1 MISVVLTS
9 PSPFTP
15 PSEIFCRQFD
25 PKGCRTHCFDPLFAV
40 GDNTSG
46 YSGGGGW
53 GWGVRL
59 LVWLE
64 QKVLGIK
71 GTLYVSVGILISA
84 YMLELDLT

>member
-1 MISVVLTS
+1 MVLPS
-9 PSPFTP
+9 PSQFTP

-25 PKGCRTHCFDPLFAV
+25 PKRCRTHCFDPLFAV

-53 GWGVRL
+53 GWGVQL

-71 GTLYVSVGILISA
+71 GTQGTLYVSVGILISA
-84 YMLELDLT
+84 